1 MKNVRTM
8 WVVPFRDKTLTGLV
22 AVVLF
27 LCACPALGVLEFKDG
42 LTHDIDYAIADS
54 VWVDF
59 QSPSMYTTVNLI
71 GGGSTPNLRGYE
83 QSRINVRGGSTGLHS
98 LDSSHVYISGGEI
111 LSLISQDS
119 SYVAISGGSIG
130 ELYSWDS
137 SQVNI
142 TGGSIYKY
150 LCSFSSSQV
159 DIFGGSIKGP
169 LYLDVRSFI
178 NIYGSNF
185 AVDGQPFGYGELT
198 SILGGPWD
206 NEPNRRLTG
215 ILASGDLLN
224 NDFYIGRSSK
234 IVLVPEPATLALF
247 GLGFLFLRKRHDER
261 STINDRQPTGHE
273 RRATISVLH
282 SGIAAR
288 NCWP

>member
-1 MKNVRTM
+1 MS
-8 WVVPFRDKTLTGLV
+8 
-22 AVVLF
+22 VVLF
-27 LCACPALGVLEFKDG
+27 LCACPAPGTIEFKDG
-42 LTHDIDYAIADS
+42 LTHNIDYAIADS

-59 QSPSMYTTVNLI
+59 QSPSMFTTVNLL

-111 LSLISQDS
+111 LYLISQDS
-119 SYVAISGGSIG
+119 SYVDISGGSIG

-185 AVDGQPFGYGELT
+185 AVDGKPFGYGEIT
-198 SILGGPWD
+198 SILGGSPWD
-206 NEPNRRLTG
+206 EPLRHLTG
-215 ILASGDLLN
+215 TLLN
-224 NDFYIGRSSK
+224 GELIDNDFRIGYDAR
-234 IVLVPEPATLALF
+234 IVLIPEPASAILMSV
-247 GLGFLFLRKRHDER
+247 G
-261 STINDRQPTGHE
+261 
-273 RRATISVLH
+273 ATILTL
-282 SGIAAR
+282 R
-288 NCWP
+288 RKKR